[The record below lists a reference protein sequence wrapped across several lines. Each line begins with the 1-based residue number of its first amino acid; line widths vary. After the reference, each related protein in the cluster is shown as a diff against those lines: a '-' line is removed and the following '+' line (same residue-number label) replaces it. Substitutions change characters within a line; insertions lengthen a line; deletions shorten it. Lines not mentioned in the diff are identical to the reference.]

1 MENRFSPEQEER
13 ITGFLKKVKFRKQ
26 IFGGVR
32 EADVWKKIGELN
44 ELYRQA
50 LLAERARYDAL
61 LEERGRGAAGA
72 GASAG
77 GGGVNDGTGAF
88 GANASGGGGAGTAAG
103 RDRGKAGG

>member
-50 LLAERARYDAL
+50 LLAERARYDTL
-61 LEERGRGAAGA
+61 LEERGLGKAAEERGQ
-72 GASAG
+72 
-77 GGGVNDGTGAF
+77 
-88 GANASGGGGAGTAAG
+88 
-103 RDRGKAGG
+103 GKAGE